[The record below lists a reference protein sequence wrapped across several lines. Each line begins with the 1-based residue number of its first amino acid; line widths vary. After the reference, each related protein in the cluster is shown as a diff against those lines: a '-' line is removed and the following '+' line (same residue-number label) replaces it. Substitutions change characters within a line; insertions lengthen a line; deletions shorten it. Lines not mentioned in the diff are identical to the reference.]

1 MLCVLDVHLMSMRM
15 CMWIVLSCKSWE
27 IHTCT
32 WCRSSA
38 GLSGGAK
45 AGIAI
50 AVLVGV
56 FGIAVLLGLYLP
68 RYRRSARGWEKQEL
82 DGQFPLQSAGT
93 DVEMSNG
100 HRPVRGQLQ

>member
-1 MLCVLDVHLMSMRM
+1 MLCVLDSHLMSMRM
-15 CMWIVLSCKSWE
+15 CIWIVLCCQFWE
-27 IHTCT
+27 IHTSI

-50 AVLVGV
+50 AFLVGL

-68 RYRRSARGWEKQEL
+68 ATGGQPRAGRTRS
-82 DGQFPLQSAGT
+82 
-93 DVEMSNG
+93 
-100 HRPVRGQLQ
+100 

>member
-1 MLCVLDVHLMSMRM
+1 MLCVLDLHLMSMRM
-15 CMWIVLSCKSWE
+15 CMWEQIMLCCQGWE
-27 IHTCT
+27 IHTST

-38 GLSGGAK
+38 GLSAGAK

-50 AVLVGV
+50 AVLVVV
-56 FGIAVLLGLYLP
+56 FGIALLLGLCLP

-82 DGQFPLQSAGT
+82 DGQFPLQSAGN

-100 HRPVRGQLQ
+100 HRPA